1 MYKKQKEGKN
11 INEKNSNSNVR
22 NIKLHPEIEKALE
35 EKKIE

>member
-11 INEKNSNSNVR
+11 INESSSNNNSR